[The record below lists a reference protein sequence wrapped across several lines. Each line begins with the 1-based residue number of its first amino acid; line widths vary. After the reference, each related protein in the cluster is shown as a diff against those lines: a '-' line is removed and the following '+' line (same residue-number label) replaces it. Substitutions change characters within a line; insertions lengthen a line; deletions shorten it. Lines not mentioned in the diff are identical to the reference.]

1 MDEAEITRYIANT
14 FAGVDVVV
22 ASSENGAPEIAWG
35 DSFFI
40 YDPDRNLDETRRFPF
55 ATIVIQDYGDFD
67 NASNLD
73 RPGVFRLNIGVSK
86 ATYAK
91 LFPGDAGDYDFAAL
105 DQGFVDL
112 GSVPQYLPN
121 WAQNNI
127 LIDTRWAPRHRAE
140 ILAFLRV
147 HTRATRY
154 FYDPANRDEVI
165 AILAKYTKT
174 TPDIAASTY
183 DLYVRLQVIAPDGA
197 LFPEG
202 LKANLD
208 AFVAMGELAEP
219 PPLAGFI
226 DASFLGEAARP

>member
-91 LFPGDAGDYDFAAL
+91 LFPGDAGDYAFAAL
-105 DQGFVDL
+105 DRLMPHPVYGPNHFVCVL
-112 GSVPQYLPN
+112 NPGESTFESIKPLLKE
-121 WAQNNI
+121 AHSI
-127 LIDTRWAPRHRAE
+127 AMK
-140 ILAFLRV
+140 RV
-147 HTRATRY
+147 ERRKI
-154 FYDPANRDEVI
+154 P
-165 AILAKYTKT
+165 K
-174 TPDIAASTY
+174 
-183 DLYVRLQVIAPDGA
+183 DG
-197 LFPEG
+197 
-202 LKANLD
+202 
-208 AFVAMGELAEP
+208 
-219 PPLAGFI
+219 
-226 DASFLGEAARP
+226 RT